1 MRLRLP
7 ALLAAAVAL
16 AGPAF
21 AQPYP
26 AQPYP
31 APANPQQEFD
41 WRTQQEML
49 RQQMVQQ
56 QNQMMALEAQI
67 RAQQAIQD
75 VRAQSQSVR
84 LPPVDTTPGRAL
96 PHIDTS
102 KLASIPDSALADSN
116 RKVLDAANNRR

>member
-1 MRLRLP
+1 MRPLP
-7 ALLAAAVAL
+7 AVIAALAAIAQT
-16 AGPAF
+16 AF

-31 APANPQQEFD
+31 SPPNPQQDFE
-41 WRTQQEML
+41 WRTQQEAL

-56 QNQMMALEAQI
+56 QNQMMALEAQV

-75 VRAQSQSVR
+75 VRAQAQSVR
-84 LPPVDTTPGRAL
+84 LPPVDARPGQAL
-96 PHIDTS
+96 PRIDVS

-116 RKVLDAANNRR
+116 RKVIDAANNRR

>member
-1 MRLRLP
+1 MRLF
-7 ALLAAAVAL
+7 AATLAAVL
-16 AGPAF
+16 AAPILGPAAL

-26 AQPYP
+26 SQPYQP
-31 APANPQQEFD
+31 NPQQDFD

-56 QNQMMALEAQI
+56 QNQMMALEAQM

-75 VRAQSQSVR
+75 VRAQSQSAR
-84 LPPVDTTPGRAL
+84 LPPVDTTPGHAL

-102 KLASIPDSALADSN
+102 RLAAIPDSALAESN
-116 RKVLDAANNRR
+116 RKVLDAANRR